1 MKRSQLASVCCAGIA
16 VRHEVVKRARDFDV
30 IAKDA
35 VVADLQVL
43 DAGGLALT
51 LFEFREVVLAVFG
64 DVAQFVQFR
73 VVAIADHA
81 AFAHAQGR
89 FVVDGAR
96 EQGAKCPPWDRA
108 LRAAADERRRAG
120 RSILLDQRHDLQR
133 GAQRRQSR
141 GVERVVGDAA
151 QQALDVVDA
160 AEGLAQRVGLKKTL
174 CEALHGVQTRLDLPR
189 VAERAFDP
197 VPQQTTTH
205 RRFRAV
211 ENAEQRAALA
221 APMRSLCKFQTLQ
234 GGAIQRHE
242 ARARVGAQLQYVREC
257 VFSASHQVGEQRARR
272 ADAEPLPFQTEVCY
286 AFAEV
291 VLSGTWRRA
300 DTQTSP
306 RWRSRALG
314 ALRHACGQGRSVVGD
329 DLSGVDARQLVRQ
342 RKAHVA

>member
-1 MKRSQLASVCCAGIA
+1 MSADAQAEASFLISGTTCSV
-16 VRHEVVKRARDFDV
+16 AR
-30 IAKDA
+30 
-35 VVADLQVL
+35 
-43 DAGGLALT
+43 
-51 LFEFREVVLAVFG
+51 RE
-64 DVAQFVQFR
+64 
-73 VVAIADHA
+73 
-81 AFAHAQGR
+81 
-89 FVVDGAR
+89 
-96 EQGAKCPPWDRA
+96 
-108 LRAAADERRRAG
+108 
-120 RSILLDQRHDLQR
+120 
-133 GAQRRQSR
+133 RQSR

-257 VFSASHQVGEQRARR
+257 VFSASPSGRR
-272 ADAEPLPFQTEVCY
+272 AARPPRRRRAAPLPDRGLLCFCRS
-286 AFAEV
+286 